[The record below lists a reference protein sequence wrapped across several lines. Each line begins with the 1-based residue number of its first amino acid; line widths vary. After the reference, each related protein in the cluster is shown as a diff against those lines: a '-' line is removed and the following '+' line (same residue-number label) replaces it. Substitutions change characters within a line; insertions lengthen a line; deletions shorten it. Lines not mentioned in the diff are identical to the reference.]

1 MKKIDAI
8 IIHCSATRAGQ
19 DLRAKDIDRMH
30 RARDSIRSVI
40 TSLLTLTEWLRM
52 GDR

>member
-19 DLRAKDIDRMH
+19 DLRAKDMTVCTNKE
-30 RARDSIRSVI
+30 DSIR
-40 TSLLTLTEWLRM
+40 
-52 GDR
+52 